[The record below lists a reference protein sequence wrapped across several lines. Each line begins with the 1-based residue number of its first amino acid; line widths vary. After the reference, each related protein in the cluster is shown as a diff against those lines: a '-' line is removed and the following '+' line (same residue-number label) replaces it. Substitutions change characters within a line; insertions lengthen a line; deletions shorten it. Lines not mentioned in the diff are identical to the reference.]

1 MIYEHRTYSILPGKM
16 GEFTEAFGTI
26 VPLFAKHGA
35 KMVGA
40 WQTSIGSNNEFV
52 YILGFENMA
61 AQEKFWA
68 DFRNDEGFKVYARG
82 GVRTDHVVNKIL
94 RPVACS
100 PLQ

>member
-35 KMVGA
+35 KMIGA
-40 WQTSIGSNNEFV
+40 WQTSIGTSNEFV

-68 DFRNDEGFKVYARG
+68 AFRQDPGMKAYLAG